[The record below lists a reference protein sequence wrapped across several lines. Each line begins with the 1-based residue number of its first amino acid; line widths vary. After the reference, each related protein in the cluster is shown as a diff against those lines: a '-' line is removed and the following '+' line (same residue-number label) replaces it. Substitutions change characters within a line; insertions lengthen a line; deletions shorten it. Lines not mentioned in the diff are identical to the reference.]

1 MAKDSTTRT
10 ARTVFQTVVAIAA
23 GMPLLL
29 DASGIPDAT
38 PGVAVVVAVSAALT
52 RLMALPLVNDLLPG
66 FLRKE
71 DA

>member
-10 ARTVFQTVVAIAA
+10 VRTVFQTVVSVAA

-29 DASGIPDAT
+29 GAAGLDDT
-38 PGVAVVVAVSAALT
+38 LPGVAVVLAVSAAVT
-52 RLMALPLVNDLLPG
+52 RLMALPLVNSLLPG
-66 FLRKE
+66 FLRK